1 MCNWVNNKN
10 KNNEEKGKI
19 REEKSHDWDFVFVM
33 VVTRFFKKIEDRKET
48 GKMGECDQQILN

>member
-33 VVTRFFKKIEDRKET
+33 VVTRFFEKIEDRKERQVRW
-48 GKMGECDQQILN
+48 ENVISRY